1 MNVVKIF
8 TDGLRGFAVIF
19 SIILTV
25 KMFLF
30 LIGVTESL
38 NIEVMD
44 IYNSSVGFILI
55 VITTYTR
62 SLK

>member
-1 MNVVKIF
+1 MNVVRFF
-8 TDGLRGFAVIF
+8 TDGLRGFAVVF
-19 SIILTV
+19 SIILAV

-30 LIGVTESL
+30 LIGVAESL

-44 IYNSSVGFILI
+44 IYHSTVGFILI
-55 VITTYTR
+55 IINTYTR